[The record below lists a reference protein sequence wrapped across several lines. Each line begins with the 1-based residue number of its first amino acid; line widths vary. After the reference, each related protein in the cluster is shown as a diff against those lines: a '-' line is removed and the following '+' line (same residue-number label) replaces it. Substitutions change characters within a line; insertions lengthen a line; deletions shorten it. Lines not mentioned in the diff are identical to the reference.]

1 MKRLFIAL
9 FCLFTL
15 VTSTLWALNQ
25 PPQPKVLLSGESQSS
40 LNEQMASTEPVNV
53 APKVE
58 VKPVSQLL
66 EKPSDLFVKQVNDF
80 NHDVNQ
86 LFKKVTSKVS
96 SMPDSEI
103 AIMYLQIKSAQQRNL
118 LLQQQNQIMDEI
130 ALLNA
135 NIKVLIKQNNELL
148 SHK

>member
-1 MKRLFIAL
+1 MKRLLVAL
-9 FCLFTL
+9 FCLFIM

-25 PPQPKVLLSGESQSS
+25 PPQPKILLSGESQSS
-40 LNEQMASTEPVNV
+40 LNEQMASTEATNV

-58 VKPVSQLL
+58 IKPVSRLL

-80 NHDVNQ
+80 NHDVSQ
-86 LFKKVTSKVS
+86 LFKKVTSKLS

-103 AIMYLQIKSAQQRNL
+103 AIMYLQIKAAQQQNL